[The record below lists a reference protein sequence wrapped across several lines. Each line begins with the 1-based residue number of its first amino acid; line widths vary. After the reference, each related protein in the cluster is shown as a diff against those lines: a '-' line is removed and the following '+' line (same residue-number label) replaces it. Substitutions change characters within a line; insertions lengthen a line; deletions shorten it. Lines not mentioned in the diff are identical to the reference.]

1 MENGL
6 TTVTDFTEGSPL
18 DQSQVPTFFDTF
30 NASMS
35 YKYGPAADYLDGI
48 SQFGWSPLNTE
59 IEEGY
64 VPRDNIPDDLKSF
77 GMTLLRAQNQE
88 HMDAL
93 VGQIRKG
100 QGVREVLHNSGVFSQ
115 FVVELG
121 DPINYIGIPIL
132 RGGRYASS
140 FLKGGAS
147 VAAVV
152 SAQELIRAPLDPVGT
167 TSETAINLGAAF
179 VLGGTLTSLSRIPSI
194 RRADAIRTGELEIQR
209 LQNALMPDENIKPS
223 LTPDD
228 GSAPIVSNAVEP
240 DGSLAKNIF
249 TDSFLYKAIPT
260 AMKNIILN
268 ENLPNSVKLRAL
280 GVANDSGVLL
290 AANKAGQK
298 VENSTYQNAKLLQGE
313 WVQHYDEIINI
324 WGKSTGKGVDN
335 PMDYMMPKKRQEFE
349 AWFESVDRKMILGI
363 KAADDFESGVMNVM
377 DRFYSTWERRLS
389 EEGLIGS
396 KQHYIKFIKNRENRI
411 AKTNKQIAFFEKNT
425 SIKPK
430 EKLDAIDG
438 LKAHIVRVQ
447 AELDEANLNLQSVP
461 DQVMPPNEKTF
472 RPRYWDIEA
481 IKKNMAAFE
490 AILVKWY
497 TENPSIITMTKDKKP
512 KRVILQT
519 DEESIKKRAKESIN
533 TILGIRDIADP
544 EIAFY
549 GAGKSKH
556 FKHRGIDIPNE
567 LVLDFMITNPVSVMK
582 AYVNRVGPRYE
593 FSRKFNGSSIDDIL
607 DDTFNE
613 MLSSGNT
620 VIEAHAA
627 MKNIR
632 HLYQAVT
639 GGLMRSPDR
648 FDAQF
653 VKVLRDLAQLNF
665 LGRAYQTA
673 LAEPAKIIMEHGL
686 GPTMK
691 GLFSILK
698 DNQLKLGAKETRI
711 SAEALENVNHMGMQ
725 RISDD
730 LNNNPFKSDLLD
742 KAKGPF
748 YLLNGLGPITRF
760 LKDFDGMMRSH
771 SLIDYSVRW
780 TQGKATKMEQEYL
793 LRYNI
798 NLEDA
803 KKIAN
808 APWQKSESGMYMA
821 NTDAWINSIEFPST
835 TADIISGP
843 TGVNRA
849 NGDYSPAFYRASDN
863 KIFIDEAHVVDVM
876 YPLRG
881 WENPRVKGVNPLEK
895 GIITS
900 PEDYVAFIK
909 MHEIMHSLN
918 SAKSLGFDKRTVA
931 GKADYENAI
940 NDLALVEFKKQVRV
954 DPETV
959 RTFRSALSGGVMNTI
974 LMGTPADKPIIEA
987 GIAYIPMR
995 VAKQFGM
1002 KEDSQFKGYARIESA
1017 LLGLPFQF
1025 FSYSFAALNKTTA
1038 AFAHGQLKSQF
1049 TGTAIALGLG
1059 YMVLQIK
1066 TPNWVE
1072 MSYEDQLAR
1081 SFDYSGL
1088 GALYSDM
1095 MYTAMTTSL
1104 ALGGPNLTGGLL
1116 EPRFPQEPNKLDAFT
1131 TIAGAGPSIAANFYE
1146 GFKDLAHGKIGEGT
1160 GEVVKNL
1167 PFMGLT
1173 GIRTLVHEMQDMLEG
1188 SDTKN
1193 NSGISFG
1200 RY

>member
-6 TTVTDFTEGSPL
+6 TRVPEFEEGSPL
-18 DQSQVPTFFDTF
+18 DQSTMPTFFDTY

-35 YKYGPAADYLDGI
+35 YKYGPAADYFEGI

-64 VPRDNIPDDLKSF
+64 VPRDNIPDDLKGF
-77 GMTLLRAQNQE
+77 GMTLLRAQNQQ
-88 HMDAL
+88 HMDSL

-100 QGVREVLHNSGVFSQ
+100 QKVRQTLYNSGVLSQ
-115 FVVELG
+115 FAVELG
-121 DPINYIGIPIL
+121 DPVNYIGLPIA
-132 RGGRYASS
+132 RGGRYAAN

-147 VAAVV
+147 VGAVV
-152 SAQELIRAPLDPVGT
+152 AAQELIRAPLDPVGT
-167 TSETAINLGAAF
+167 TSETAINLGAGF
-179 VLGGTLTSLSRIPSI
+179 ILGGTLTSLSRIPAV
-194 RRADAIRTGELEIQR
+194 RKADAIRKGELEIER
-209 LQNALMPDENIKPS
+209 LQKAIVPDEKTTVP
-223 LTPDD
+223 LTPE
-228 GSAPIVSNAVEP
+228 AVEP
-240 DGSLAKNIF
+240 DGSIAKNIF

-260 AMKNIILN
+260 AMKNVIAN
-268 ENLPNSVKLRAL
+268 DTVPNSVKLTAL
-280 GVANDSGVLL
+280 KIANDSGILL

-298 VENSTYQNAKLLQGE
+298 IENSTYQNAKLFEGE
-313 WVQHYDEIINI
+313 WVRHYDEIMKI
-324 WGKSTGKGVDN
+324 WGESTGKGVAEG
-335 PMDYMMPKKRQEFE
+335 MDYMLPAHRKDFE
-349 AWFESVDRKMILGI
+349 SWFESVDRKMILGI
-363 KAADDFESGVMNVM
+363 KASDDFESGVMNVM
-377 DRFYSTWERRLS
+377 DRFYSNWEKRLN
-389 EEGLIGS
+389 EQGLIGS
-396 KQHYIKFIKNRENRI
+396 KQHYIKFVKDREQRI
-411 AKTNKQIAFFEKNT
+411 VDTNKKIEFFEKRSMNANEKFNT
-425 SIKPK
+425 IS
-430 EKLDAIDG
+430 G
-438 LKAHIVRVQ
+438 LKSHVMRVQ
-447 AELDEANLNLQSVP
+447 AELDEARLNLEGFADEVL
-461 DQVMPPNEKTF
+461 PPNEKIF

-481 IKKNMAAFE
+481 INKNREAFE

-497 TENPSIITMTKDKKP
+497 TDNPSIITMGRDKKP
-512 KRVILQT
+512 KRVQLQT
-519 DEESIKKRAKESIN
+519 DEASIKKRANESID
-533 TILGIRDIADP
+533 TILGIKDIADP
-544 EIAFY
+544 EIAYY

-582 AYVNRVGPRYE
+582 AYVGRVGPRYE
-593 FSRKFNGSSIDDIL
+593 FARQFNGKSIDDIL
-607 DDTFNE
+607 DDTFSE
-613 MLSSGNT
+613 MMSSGNT

-639 GGLMRSPDR
+639 GGLMRNPDR

-673 LAEPAKIIMEHGL
+673 LAEPSKIIMEHGL

-698 DNQLKLGAKETRI
+698 DSQLKMGAKEIRI
-711 SAEALENVNHMGMQ
+711 AGEALENIKNMGMQ

-742 KAKGPF
+742 KAKQPF
-748 YLLNGLGPITRF
+748 YMLNGLGPITRI

-798 NLEDA
+798 DLEDA
-803 KKIAN
+803 KRIAN
-808 APWQKSESGMYMA
+808 APWQKSESGMYIA
-821 NTDAWINSIEFPST
+821 NTDAWTNSIEFPST
-835 TADIISGP
+835 TADIVSGP
-843 TGVNRA
+843 TKSFTASKR
-849 NGDYSPAFYRASDN
+849 YRPAFYRASDN
-863 KIFIDEAHVVDVM
+863 KIFIDEAHIVDVM

-881 WENPRVKGVNPLEK
+881 WENPRVEGVTPLEK

-918 SAKSLGFDKRTVA
+918 SAKSLGFDKRTKA
-931 GKADYENAI
+931 GNASYENAI
-940 NDLALVEFKKQVRV
+940 NDLAVAEFKKQARV

-959 RTFRSALSGGVMNTI
+959 KTFRSALSGGVMNTI

-1038 AFAHGQLKSQF
+1038 AFAHNQLKSRF
-1049 TGTAIALGLG
+1049 TGTAAALGLG

-1066 TPNWVE
+1066 TPDWVD
-1072 MSYEDQLAR
+1072 MSFQDQLAR
-1081 SFDYSGL
+1081 SFDYSGVA
-1088 GALYSDM
+1088 ALYSDM
-1095 MYTAMTTSL
+1095 FYTAMTTSL

-1116 EPRFPQEPNKLDAFT
+1116 EPRFPQEADGLDAVT
-1131 TIAGAGPSIAANFYE
+1131 SIAGAGPSIAVNFAR
-1146 GFKDLAHGKIGEGT
+1146 GAQDLINGKIGEGT
-1160 GEVVKNL
+1160 GEIVKNL

-1188 SDTKN
+1188 ADSN
-1193 NSGISFG
+1193 NDLGSISFG